1 MRFKGRFF
9 GARIEITAYQRQLQ
23 EAMVDALHEGANAWL
38 RAVVG
43 KVPLWSGM
51 ARASLLELRE
61 LINGVIVFS
70 PLKAKSRVPKGR
82 ALGTATQSIEND
94 RVTITIET
102 NVPHYTAQE
111 VSSGI
116 SPTAPWRSL
125 QAGAAAFRQSTQTF
139 RPLIP
144 KLKSIKIK
152 AI

>member
-1 MRFKGRFF
+1 MKFKGKFL
-9 GARIEITAYQRQLQ
+9 GAKIDIPVYKRQLQ
-23 EAMVDALHEGANAWL
+23 EAMVNALHEGANAWL

-61 LINGVIVFS
+61 LVSGVIVFS
-70 PLKAKSRVPKGR
+70 PLKAKSRIPKGR
-82 ALGTATQSIEND
+82 SLGKATQVFEND

-125 QAGAAAFRQSTQTF
+125 QAGAVAFRQSTQNF
-139 RPLIP
+139 RLLVP
-144 KLKSIKIK
+144 KLKPIKIK